1 MKKVSVLAA
10 ALFLTT
16 LSYSQEV
23 AKETTLKVVYAN
35 KTNDNAKPA
44 FYINEK
50 FTASLVLDPDVIES
64 VRVEKG
70 EVQVDGKKYNGQIFI
85 QTKSNYTP
93 KLSSLLTLKDRYT
106 NLANKPAMFMVD
118 GEIVNGD
125 YDKFLVDENYVL
137 QLIVDGI
144 KNEKDNIDL
153 AVIKLLT
160 KTEENIK
167 KSKEVRIRGVD
178 VTMN

>member
-1 MKKVSVLAA
+1 MKKVLVLA

-16 LSYSQEV
+16 LSYSQE
-23 AKETTLKVVYAN
+23 AGKETILKVVYAD
-35 KTNDNAKPA
+35 KGNDNGKPA

-50 FTASLVLDPDVIES
+50 FTSSLVLDPSVIES

-70 EVQVDGKKYNGQIFI
+70 EAQVDGKKYNGKIFI

-93 KLSSLLTLKDRYT
+93 KLSSLMALKDKYT
-106 NLANKPAMFMVD
+106 NLANKPAVFMVD
-118 GEIVNGD
+118 GEIVNAD
-125 YDKFLVDENYVL
+125 YDKFIVDENYVL
-137 QLIVDGI
+137 QIIVDSV
-144 KNEKDNIDL
+144 KNEKENIDL

-167 KSKEVRIRGVD
+167 KSKEIRIRGID